1 MINNKQW
8 YRPRLEMRFRV
19 CNGGVA
25 RRRKVQRYSL
35 FFLLAALGG
44 EVWRETGCQS
54 EVRLR

>member
-1 MINNKQW
+1 MVPSAAGDAVFVCVMAVW
-8 YRPRLEMRFRV
+8 LVGGRF
-19 CNGGVA
+19 ND
-25 RRRKVQRYSL
+25 SL